1 MTFLER
7 LDAARQERAREY
19 VELTKASPKEDS
31 EAKRSDRRGAGDEC
45 GVAGALVEYL
55 EVLDEA
61 GWEECRSIE
70 KRALEVFAGLARDP
84 SEHEHEQHGL
94 WREFVASLER
104 ALAGFAASRGR
115 SVVDIFD
122 EVRRALRDG
131 DADASDLVAA
141 IGEATDYVSWAR
153 DMRRC
158 AALRSY
164 AIDAEGLSSAQWGPD
179 RGYCNLRR
187 RSFSSDDDSPK

>member
-31 EAKRSDRRGAGDEC
+31 ETKRGDRRGAAGDEC

-55 EVLDEA
+55 MHLDEV

-104 ALAGFAASRGR
+104 
-115 SVVDIFD
+115 
-122 EVRRALRDG
+122 
-131 DADASDLVAA
+131 
-141 IGEATDYVSWAR
+141 SWV
-153 DMRRC
+153 
-158 AALRSY
+158 
-164 AIDAEGLSSAQWGPD
+164 GLSTPSRWSRPGRQRTSGAGARAPFKTWSA
-179 RGYCNLRR
+179 R
-187 RSFSSDDDSPK
+187 